1 MLACFKWTINRAYAH
16 MIIPYKNKMLELKS
30 PPAAQN
36 PFCDILPWKTDH
48 EQSSLSV
55 GTALGTL
62 PVVKWSCVSYGH

>member
-1 MLACFKWTINRAYAH
+1 MDHYRAYVH
-16 MIIPYKNKMLELKS
+16 IIIPYKNKMLELKS

-36 PFCDILPWKTDH
+36 PFRDILPWKTDH

-62 PVVKWSCVSYGH
+62 LKVELHLLWVLAIIS